1 MKKILLFAALSLS
14 VVACK
19 STSTTKDTSV
29 KQQETVYEVKEAN
42 VIETLKYLSSDELEG
57 RDSGSAGIEKAAV
70 YLENQ
75 FKTNGIKPYFSSY
88 RDTLTN
94 YKNISYNVVGYIEG
108 TDEKLKN
115 EFVIL
120 GAHYDHIGITPDAK
134 GDDKINNGANDNAS
148 GTTILSEVAKY
159 IATFKNNK
167 RSVLIV
173 YFSAEEKGLL
183 GSYHLAKKLKAQGMN
198 VYTLLNFEMLGVPMN
213 YDFDVFMTGYDF
225 SNMANKLNDYAGS
238 TLVGKSEMAEKYNL
252 FKASDNYPF
261 YEQFGIPSH
270 TISAFDFSNFN
281 YYHHPKDEFQEMDT
295 KFMTALAN
303 KMLPV
308 VNKMI
313 SAESKEIKMN
323 NSQEAAK

>member
-1 MKKILLFAALSLS
+1 MKKFFGFALLLL
-14 VVACK
+14 VGCK
-19 STSTTKDTSV
+19 STSSLNV
-29 KQQETVYEVKEAN
+29 PQQETVYEVKEAN
-42 VIETLKYLSSDELEG
+42 IIETLKYLSSDALEG

-75 FKTNGIKPYFSSY
+75 FIQSGIKPYFSSY

-94 YKNISYNVVGYIEG
+94 FKDTAYNIVGYIEG
-108 TDEKLKN
+108 TDKKLKN

-120 GAHYDHIGITPDAK
+120 GAHYDHIGITPEAK

-148 GTTILSEVAKY
+148 GTTVLSEVAKY
-159 IATFKNNK
+159 LATFNNNK

-183 GSYHLAKKLKAQGMN
+183 GAYHLAEKLKKKGLN
-198 VYTLLNFEMLGVPMN
+198 VYTLLNFEMLGVPMK
-213 YDFDVFMTGYDF
+213 YDYDMFITGYDF
-225 SNMANKLNDYAGS
+225 SNMATKLNEYAG
-238 TLVGKSEMAEKYNL
+238 TNLVGKSDMAEKYNL

-295 KFMTALAN
+295 QFMTKLAN
-303 KMLPV
+303 KMLRV

-313 SAESKEIKMN
+313 NTADREIKMN
-323 NSQEAAK
+323 EITPTQ

>member
-1 MKKILLFAALSLS
+1 MRKILLFAALSLS
-14 VVACK
+14 LVACK
-19 STSTTKDTSV
+19 STSV
-29 KQQETVYEVKEAN
+29 RQQETVYEIKEAN
-42 VIETLKYLSSDELEG
+42 VIETLRYLSSDELEG

-75 FKTNGIKPYFSSY
+75 FKTNGIKPFFSSY

-108 TDEKLKN
+108 TDPKLKN

-134 GDDKINNGANDNAS
+134 GEDKINNGANDNAS

-159 IATFKNNK
+159 LGNAKNNK

-173 YFSAEEKGLL
+173 FFSAEEKGLL
-183 GSYHLAKKLKAQGMN
+183 GAKHLAEKLKKKN
-198 VYTLLNFEMLGVPMN
+198 TDLYTLLNFEMLGVPMN
-213 YDFDVFMTGYDF
+213 YDFDVFITGYDV
-225 SNMANKLNDYAGS
+225 SNMVTKLNEYAGS
-238 TLVGKSEMAEKYNL
+238 NLVGKSDLAEKYNL

-261 YEQFGIPSH
+261 YEAFVIPSH
-270 TISAFDFSNFN
+270 SISSFDFSNFD

-308 VNKMI
+308 VTKMI
-313 SAESKEIKMN
+313 NAETREIKMN
-323 NSQEAAK
+323 EIKAIVH